1 MVNFQNKRIVRG
13 LALAGVAGAIAACGG
28 GGGGGG
34 SGGIPGGPTTANEYE
49 VILRAGKTELP
60 VNLSPEAVPGRY
72 GAPGVGLNAPFTT
85 ELYVSARR
93 KNTKDFIPPGEN
105 VFGCRVDGGL
115 DVGSLYYLDGDPDHE
130 AEYTYTDE
138 NGEQQTIE
146 IPAAYRALVLDSNA
160 GGASF
165 HFHAGKTAGQAVV
178 SCSVTDPQS
187 GKQES
192 ASIRIFVG
200 EKTGVAS
207 QVRVNAASN
216 SLGYVF
222 AQNVGGATQLL
233 LQAQVLDD
241 TGQWAPN
248 PPTGV
253 NNLYARIVPTGYIS
267 DDDAKLR
274 GTGQAD
280 NTWVKTRSINGQA
293 QFSVISGMNPGPVF
307 IEVIADRADNNID
320 NGIQQAISNYFRVD
334 VVDGSVFLV
343 PPEVLDSGTL
353 AAGKEGEPYEPVVLG
368 VRGGTPPYTW
378 SLVDGRLPSG
388 MTLRSYGVLDG
399 TPLTAGSYSFV
410 ARVTDA
416 NGLRGEAAY
425 GLMVEAAPPPVP
437 APEPEIAELTI
448 SGPATLADAT
458 VGLPYAQVFSA
469 TGGAEGV
476 THQWSAVFRKSGA
489 TISATTLG
497 LSMSPAG
504 ALAGTPNPSMEG
516 TYVVEVTV
524 RRGSSVA
531 NRAFTLTIN

>member
-13 LALAGVAGAIAACGG
+13 LALAGVAGAMAACGG

-34 SGGIPGGPTTANEYE
+34 GGGIPGGPTTANEYE

-60 VNLSPEAVPGRY
+60 VNLTPQVMPGSY

-93 KNTKDFIPPGEN
+93 KNTKDFIPSGEN

-130 AEYTYTDE
+130 TEYTYTDE
-138 NGEQQTIE
+138 KGEPQRIE

-165 HFHAGKTAGQAVV
+165 HFHAGKTAGQAVI

-192 ASIRIFVG
+192 ASIRISVG

-207 QVRVNAASN
+207 QVRVNAAST
-216 SLGYVF
+216 SLGYLYT
-222 AQNVGGATQLL
+222 QNVGGATQLL

-334 VVDGSVFLV
+334 VIDGSVVLV
-343 PPEVLDSGTL
+343 PPTIVGSGVLD
-353 AAGKEGEPYEPVVLG
+353 AGKEGEPYEPVILG
-368 VRGGTPPYTW
+368 VSGGMPPYSWTLA
-378 SLVDGRLPSG
+378 SGRLPSG
-388 MTLRSYGVLDG
+388 MNLRSYGVIDG
-399 TPLTAGSYSFV
+399 TPLSAGSYSFV

-416 NGLRGEAAY
+416 NGLSAEAVY
-425 GLMVEAAPPPVP
+425 GLRIEAAPAP
-437 APEPEIAELTI
+437 APTPEPDVAELTI
-448 SGPATLADAT
+448 VGASALAPAT
-458 VGLPYAQVFSA
+458 VGMPYAQVFSA
-469 TGGAEGV
+469 MGGAEGAV
-476 THQWSAVFRKSGA
+476 HQWSAVFRKSGA
-489 TISATTLG
+489 SVSSSALG

-504 ALAGTPNPSMEG
+504 ALEGTPSPGMEG
-516 TYVVEVTV
+516 TYVVDVTV

-531 NRAFTLTIN
+531 NRAFTLIIN